1 MKCSVKEI
9 NVVHYNTIQAQWL
22 STLLWLDLLS
32 QTNQVCG
39 FGLSFFRLSYFD
51 RTDLQLFA
59 IFMAKKLVGPRC
71 VQIVSKR
78 LVSQISCSIV
88 KCLVY

>member
-1 MKCSVKEI
+1 MAEYLAMAGPVEPDKS
-9 NVVHYNTIQAQWL
+9 
-22 STLLWLDLLS
+22 SLWIWI
-32 QTNQVCG
+32 C
-39 FGLSFFRLSYFD
+39 FFRLGYFD

>member
-1 MKCSVKEI
+1 MLI
-9 NVVHYNTIQAQWL
+9 NEYNKQ
-22 STLLWLDLLS
+22 LLDEVEHDIMNYQNRGLCYLLS

-39 FGLSFFRLSYFD
+39 WICFFRLSYFD

-59 IFMAKKLVGPRC
+59 IFMAKKLVVPRC

-78 LVSQISCSIV
+78 LVSQTSCSIV